1 MAADHKSKKDAGG
14 DPLAA
19 AFAAL
24 TSSLDRLDSAV
35 DRHIEGSTAGRSVD
49 EQVQRMA
56 EDRSR
61 LAQDLDESEARAQK
75 LSGVNGEVS
84 RRLVDVMETVRGVL
98 DSDAA
103 SGPATKRGR

>member
-1 MAADHKSKKDAGG
+1 MATNEQPRKDAGD

-19 AFAAL
+19 AIASL
-24 TSSLDRLDSAV
+24 TTSLDRLDNAV
-35 DRHIEGSTAGRSVD
+35 DRHIDASTTGRSAD

-61 LAQDLDESEARAQK
+61 LAQELDESEARAQK

-98 DSDAA
+98 DSEAA
-103 SGPATKRGR
+103 TIPKRGG